1 MGRPIKVIID
11 TDPGVDDAIALLMA
25 LACSSVDVVGL
36 TTVGGNIPLA
46 RGTRNALALLEYAG
60 RPEVPVARGA
70 ARPCRG
76 RYPYAYSFHGPGG
89 LSRRLP
95 DPRGRPVDA
104 SAVDFLAAGLQG
116 NPGQITLVALGP
128 LTNLAH
134 LLQRHPG
141 ALGKAAS
148 LVVMGGAVD
157 VAGNVTP
164 NAEFNFYSDPAA
176 ARQVLS
182 SGIALTLVDL
192 GAARQVTVTRDRVSR
207 WKASSH
213 LGWLV
218 VQLLGNWFRRDSRRE
233 RFEFYDPLALAV
245 AVDPGLA
252 AFQRS
257 TLAVEV
263 ADPARLGETRIIASN
278 GPVAVAGPVDG
289 PRFFATFEELFN
301 LTHRAG

>member
-25 LACSSVDVVGL
+25 LACPTVDVVGL
-36 TTVGGNIPLA
+36 TTVGGNVPLA

-76 RYPYAYSFHGPGG
+76 RYPYAFSFHGPGG

-95 DPRGRPVDA
+95 DPRGRPVD
-104 SAVDFLAAGLQG
+104 SRAVDFLVDRLHGR
-116 NPGQITLVALGP
+116 PGQITLLALGP

-134 LLQRHPG
+134 LLRRHPR
-141 ALGKAAS
+141 ALRQAAS

-164 NAEFNFYSDPAA
+164 RAEFNFYSDPVAA
-176 ARQVLS
+176 HHVLS
-182 SGIALTLVDL
+182 SGVALTLVDL
-192 GAARQVTVTRDRVSR
+192 GAARQVAVTRDEVSR
-207 WKASSH
+207 WKTSSL
-213 LGWLV
+213 LGRMV
-218 VQLLGNWFRRDSRRE
+218 VQFLGNWFRRHPVRE

-252 AFQRS
+252 GCRQA
-257 TLAVEV
+257 TLSVEITD
-263 ADPARLGETRIIASN
+263 AEHLGETRAIAAS
-278 GPVAVAGPVDG
+278 GPVAVAGQVDG
-289 PRFFATFEELFN
+289 PRFFAMLEEVFDLGR
-301 LTHRAG
+301 RAE